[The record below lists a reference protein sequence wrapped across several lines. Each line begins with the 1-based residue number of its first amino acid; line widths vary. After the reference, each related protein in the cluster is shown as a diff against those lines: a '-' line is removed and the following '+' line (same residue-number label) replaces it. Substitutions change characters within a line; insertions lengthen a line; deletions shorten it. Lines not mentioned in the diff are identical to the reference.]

1 MCVIIQKKEYDM
13 KRKLIGITAVLALML
28 SLYACG
34 NDHDRIYMRT
44 YVDCFD
50 TVSFIKGYA
59 GSEKKF
65 EEYAT
70 LFYER
75 LKYYDALYD
84 IYDGYDFPNLKTVN
98 ENAGGDPVKVSQ
110 DIADLLDFS
119 VRMYELTAH
128 KTNIAMGAVLEIWHN
143 YREEGNSDPQK
154 ARLPT
159 DVELADAAMH
169 TDISRLEIDREDLSV
184 RLADSRMCLDVGAI
198 AKGYVAQRVA
208 DELRTAGF
216 ADGIIS
222 IGGNTVAIG
231 NRKDDASWRIGI
243 QDPASGSDEEYFI
256 KVGLSDMSLVTSGS
270 YQRFYTVNGKN
281 YHHIIDPETLMPAEG
296 YFSVSV
302 ISADSGLADALS
314 TALFCMDIN
323 EGRRLVESLDNVYA
337 VWVKSDGTVVKSEG
351 FDNFVVG

>member
-1 MCVIIQKKEYDM
+1 M
-13 KRKLIGITAVLALML
+13 KRKFIAITALLALML
-28 SLYACG
+28 SFCSCG
-34 NDHDRIYMRT
+34 NGRDGIYMRT
-44 YVDCFD
+44 YVGCFD
-50 TVSFIKGYA
+50 TASFIKGYA
-59 GSEKKF
+59 ENEKKF
-65 EEYAT
+65 EEYAS

-84 IYDGYDFPNLKTVN
+84 IYDEYDFPNLKTVN
-98 ENAGGDPVKVSQ
+98 DKAGGDPVEVSR

-119 VRMYELTAH
+119 VRMYELTAC

-159 DVELADAAMH
+159 DSELADAARH
-169 TDISRLEIDREDLSV
+169 TDISRLEIDRENLSV
-184 RLADSRMCLDVGAI
+184 RLADSRMRLDVGAV

-231 NRKDDASWRIGI
+231 SRKDADVWRIGI
-243 QDPASGSDEEYFI
+243 QDPSSDSDEEYFI

-281 YHHIIDPETLMPAEG
+281 YHHIIDPETLLPAEG
-296 YFSVSV
+296 YLSVSV

-323 EGRRLVESLDNVYA
+323 EGLRLVESLDNVYA
-337 VWVKSDGTVVKSEG
+337 VWVKTDGTVVKSKG